1 MTLLILAAIAI
12 AIAGEPIPAEFVR
25 PLVLDDAGNLIAG
38 PSLAELDLEPGEHSL
53 SDVYADWLDTI
64 DEPDSS
70 DRTLEMGI
78 RLYVDQST
86 STVYACSCPFRCSSA
101 GCDYIVDTGF
111 GGLSALSC
119 NGECEAL
126 ETCTAPAPGTEQP
139 SDETETGGDLQS
151 PDQLDCALLS
161 CAEENMHPS
170 EDGYH
175 GWITD
180 MLERTQ

>member
-1 MTLLILAAIAI
+1 MIPILFAAI

-25 PLVLDDAGNLIAG
+25 PLVLDADGNLVAG
-38 PSLAELDLEPGEHSL
+38 PSLAELELEPGEHSL
-53 SDVYADWLDTI
+53 TEVYAEWLDTV

-70 DRTLEMGI
+70 GRTMELGV

-86 STVYACSCPFRCSSA
+86 DTVYACTCPFRCSSA
-101 GCDYIVDTGF
+101 GCDYIVEAGF
-111 GGLSALSC
+111 GGLSTMSC
-119 NGECEAL
+119 RGECEAL

-151 PDQLDCALLS
+151 PDQLDCSLLS
-161 CAEENMHPS
+161 CAEDDMHPS
-170 EDGYH
+170 QDGYH
-175 GWITD
+175 GWILD